1 MSRQRRQK
9 NRAAA
14 RTVPSLV
21 STGATVALDAAGAP
35 GESPAPHL
43 ELIRPEPLSLG
54 WRDGNGGEGPP
65 APPLTGLEILRRL
78 LLVVMPIVICTIVA
92 WTGAQRLQTFYAAQ
106 SDIAF
111 DIGQRADVMEKF
123 LATQSVTVKSHAVL
137 GAVSATQGI
146 PVATL
151 DKRLSVD
158 FPKSGAIMRLQYSD
172 PSGDVALQTLRAVIA
187 QYINLLD
194 HMKFLD
200 SAKYVLV
207 PAFILEDPVWPKP
220 TQAAALGLALGLA
233 IGIAA
238 LALDL
243 RLRAR
248 A

>member
-9 NRAAA
+9 NRAV
-14 RTVPSLV
+14 RTVPSMV
-21 STGATVALDAAGAP
+21 SSGTAVALDAAGSS

-43 ELIRPEPLSLG
+43 ELVRPEPLSHG
-54 WRDGNGGEGPP
+54 WRDGGGGERPP
-65 APPLTGLEILRRL
+65 APPLTALEVVRRV
-78 LLVVMPIVICTIVA
+78 LLVVMPILICTVVA

-111 DIGQRADVMEKF
+111 DVGQRADVMEKF
-123 LATQSVTVKSHAVL
+123 LATQSVAVKSHAVL

-151 DKRLSVD
+151 DRRLSVD
-158 FPKSGAIMRLQYSD
+158 FPKGGAIMRLQYSD

-207 PAFILEDPVWPKP
+207 PAFILEDAVWPKP
-220 TQAAALGLALGLA
+220 LQAAALGLALGLA
-233 IGIAA
+233 IGIGA

-243 RLRAR
+243 RLWTRA
-248 A
+248 